1 MILALLLSLSL
12 WNRTSIQEA
21 AARFPDP
28 PQELAS
34 HVIWGWDGD
43 MDLVTI
49 RHDLD
54 SIRSKGFR
62 SVIIEAGYRMPFEYL
77 SDGWFRTVRTAVLEA
92 KQRGLK
98 VWIIDEGKY
107 PSGFAGGKFTLERP
121 EMRMKALVQQD
132 GKAVPAFRTGQTRAV
147 RNADGRKDTDYS
159 QCDYLDPAAVRQFI
173 DWTHEQYK
181 KYIGDEFGKTV
192 LGFRGDEPD
201 FSYLPWTDSFPE
213 RFREM
218 KGYDPLPYLDCLFDK
233 EPDQAA
239 RRFRADYFDVWSR
252 LFADNFFKQQADW

>member
-77 SDGWFRTVRTAVLEA
+77 
-92 KQRGLK
+92 
-98 VWIIDEGKY
+98 
-107 PSGFAGGKFTLERP
+107 
-121 EMRMKALVQQD
+121 
-132 GKAVPAFRTGQTRAV
+132 
-147 RNADGRKDTDYS
+147 NA
-159 QCDYLDPAAVRQFI
+159 
-173 DWTHEQYK
+173 
-181 KYIGDEFGKTV
+181 
-192 LGFRGDEPD
+192 
-201 FSYLPWTDSFPE
+201 
-213 RFREM
+213 
-218 KGYDPLPYLDCLFDK
+218 
-233 EPDQAA
+233 
-239 RRFRADYFDVWSR
+239 
-252 LFADNFFKQQADW
+252 

>member
-12 WNRTSIQEA
+12 WNRTRVQEA
-21 AARFPDP
+21 ATAFRHP

-43 MDLVTI
+43 MDLATI

-92 KQRGLK
+92 KARGLK

-121 EMRMKALVQQD
+121 EMRMKALVNQD
-132 GKAVPAFRTGQTRAV
+132 GRAVPAFSATTWIPPPCGSSSTGRTNSTR
-147 RNADGRKDTDYS
+147 DTS
-159 QCDYLDPAAVRQFI
+159 GTSSEKRFWASGGTSRTFP
-173 DWTHEQYK
+173 T
-181 KYIGDEFGKTV
+181 
-192 LGFRGDEPD
+192 FRGRTAC
-201 FSYLPWTDSFPE
+201 LP
-213 RFREM
+213 
-218 KGYDPLPYLDCLFDK
+218 
-233 EPDQAA
+233 
-239 RRFRADYFDVWSR
+239 VSR
-252 LFADNFFKQQADW
+252 K